1 MKKREFPLK
10 VTFSLP
16 SPSSMLKFPFY
27 FPASRGL
34 SASSW
39 ETSASREPFYYI
51 LSTFNSK
58 MDAEWI
64 LCLSLKLLKSLLSIK
79 PQAGNENKIFQRKKL
94 QKYIAQ
100 RFEENQA
107 VLKSTFIPNTTTNKM
122 KRTSF
127 QPILNKLTLLA
138 RYVKFNAY
146 MVRRNL
152 TQG

>member
-1 MKKREFPLK
+1 MPKIPC
-10 VTFSLP
+10 
-16 SPSSMLKFPFY
+16 M
-27 FPASRGL
+27 
-34 SASSW
+34 
-39 ETSASREPFYYI
+39 
-51 LSTFNSK
+51 
-58 MDAEWI
+58 
-64 LCLSLKLLKSLLSIK
+64 SLKLLKSLLSIK
-79 PQAGNENKIFQRKKL
+79 PQAANENTIFQRKKL

-107 VLKSTFIPNTTTNKM
+107 VLKSTFIPNTATNKM

>member
-1 MKKREFPLK
+1 MPK
-10 VTFSLP
+10 
-16 SPSSMLKFPFY
+16 
-27 FPASRGL
+27 
-34 SASSW
+34 
-39 ETSASREPFYYI
+39 
-51 LSTFNSK
+51 
-58 MDAEWI
+58 I

-79 PQAGNENKIFQRKKL
+79 PQAANENTIFQRKKL

-107 VLKSTFIPNTTTNKM
+107 VLKSKFIPNTTTNKM

-127 QPILNKLTLLA
+127 QPIVNKLTLVA

>member
-1 MKKREFPLK
+1 MPK
-10 VTFSLP
+10 
-16 SPSSMLKFPFY
+16 
-27 FPASRGL
+27 
-34 SASSW
+34 
-39 ETSASREPFYYI
+39 
-51 LSTFNSK
+51 
-58 MDAEWI
+58 I

-79 PQAGNENKIFQRKKL
+79 PQAANENTIFQRKKL

-107 VLKSTFIPNTTTNKM
+107 VLKSKFIPNTTTNKM

-127 QPILNKLTLLA
+127 QPIVKLTLVA